1 MLMLVW
7 PVDGEGQQLAAMVTR
22 LSWAAGQ
29 VAMLRHPM
37 GEARDA
43 WASKELGWAG
53 DSPQHRDGPRQG
65 PRHKCS
71 SKPRDESPY

>member
-7 PVDGEGQQLAAMVTR
+7 PGEGEGQQLSAMVTS
-22 LSWAAGQ
+22 LSWVAGW

-43 WASKELGWAG
+43 WASQALGRAG
-53 DSPQHRDGPRQG
+53 DSPQHRDHPRQG
-65 PRHKCS
+65 PTHKCS